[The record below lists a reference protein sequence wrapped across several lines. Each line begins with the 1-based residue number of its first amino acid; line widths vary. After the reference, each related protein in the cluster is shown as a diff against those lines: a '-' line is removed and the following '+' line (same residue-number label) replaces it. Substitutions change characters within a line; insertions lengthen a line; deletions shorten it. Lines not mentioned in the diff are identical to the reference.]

1 MAISSESRYQEADRV
16 FTTTHTYSE
25 RRQIDLNDAGEPL
38 LTVRDTLYRTLVSS
52 TADTDVP
59 DEILAREGDSL
70 QLLEWQKDVEHH
82 QDFIKN
88 LKNDFFENRVFVLTP
103 KGDVIDLPEGSTTI
117 DFAYAVHSDVGDHT
131 ASAKVNGKMVPLD
144 TILQNKDIVE
154 IETKENSSPK
164 RKWIDMTKTTMAK
177 RHIRAYIKEHGGA
190 LDKFLTR

>member
-70 QLLEWQKDVEHH
+70 QLLATTLLGDPGRWWELADANPQVRYPFD
-82 QDFIKN
+82 
-88 LKNDFFENRVFVLTP
+88 LKM
-103 KGDVIDLPEGSTTI
+103 GDILVVPE
-117 DFAYAVHSDVGDHT
+117 
-131 ASAKVNGKMVPLD
+131 
-144 TILQNKDIVE
+144 
-154 IETKENSSPK
+154 
-164 RKWIDMTKTTMAK
+164 
-177 RHIRAYIKEHGGA
+177 
-190 LDKFLTR
+190 